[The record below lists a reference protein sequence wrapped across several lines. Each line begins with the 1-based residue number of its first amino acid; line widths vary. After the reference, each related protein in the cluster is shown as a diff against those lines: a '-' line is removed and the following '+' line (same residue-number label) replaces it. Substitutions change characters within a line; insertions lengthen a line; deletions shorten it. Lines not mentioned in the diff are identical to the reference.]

1 MKHIKTNAMRLLD
14 KEGIPYTVHSY
25 EITDG
30 HIDGVS
36 VAGKLQKPMETVY
49 KTLVTKGASKNYYVF
64 VIPVAEELDLKAAA
78 KSVDEKSVAMIPV
91 ADINKVTGYIRGGC
105 SPLGMKKEYQTVIDI
120 SCENLDSIIFSAGK
134 IGYQIE
140 LKPEAL
146 AALIKA
152 KRAPIIQNK

>member
-1 MKHIKTNAMRLLD
+1 MRLLD